1 MVDLSLVIIKKFLEF
16 ALFFIVIERL
26 HHPSGGI
33 LAMGEDKDVLD
44 GLAHWV

>member
-1 MVDLSLVIIKKFLEF
+1 MVDLSLVIIKKLFEF